1 MYFVLKPNV
10 GLPTVDEQGRALQVL
25 RPQWDRGS
33 EFSVEAFLS
42 LRSNAGF
49 RSSDMVRVAR
59 AERLEFTED
68 CAFEVQLNVSVR
80 ELGPALWGALGANR
94 TLYTHFRFAPLSE
107 GETSANRASA
117 SGDELW
123 VSAPAVRFVHEEPK
137 RPRRFLCRGWP
148 LVGWLVPED
157 PPAPAAPA
165 SGSELLVG
173 FWKPVASAHIVG
185 DWTHWPAHHSPA
197 TVLHH
202 LSVDRARARYR
213 PVLYTDQ
220 LGLTKEKLVQVN
232 RTNEVLPLSVVVGSM
247 SLARWQ
253 FNAHMEQTLALQRQ
267 LGASDKDIDDMRH
280 MLTETEPTLL
290 AVTVLVS
297 VVHIAL
303 DVLAFKS
310 DINFWQGAKSTR
322 GLSVKSLATDL
333 ACQVIIAA
341 YLHEQSASLLLLG
354 PSAVGVL
361 VQLWK
366 VSRAYRIGGAGAET
380 EASDSLATRALVL
393 VLAPLV
399 LAYTLYS
406 LVFEMH
412 TGVYGW
418 AVGSLA
424 SSVYAL
430 GFVMMTPQI
439 FINYKLKSVAHLP
452 WKFFVYKAM
461 NTFIDDLFAFIIR
474 MPAMHR
480 LSVFRDDLVFFI
492 YMYQRYIYPVD
503 RTRKADTGDEDDEA
517 EDAKERLVVAPP
529 AQAPAATKKTQ

>member
-1 MYFVLKPNV
+1 MYSVLKPNV

-68 CAFEVQLNVSVR
+68 CAFEVQLNVSER
-80 ELGPALWGALGANR
+80 ELGPSLWGALGANR
-94 TLYTHFRFAPLSE
+94 TLYAHFRFAPLSA
-107 GETSANRASA
+107 GETLANRASA

-148 LVGWLVPED
+148 LLGWLVPED

-165 SGSELLVG
+165 SGSELVVG
-173 FWKPVASAHIVG
+173 FWKPVASAHLVG
-185 DWTHWPAHHSPA
+185 DWTHWPVHHSPA

-202 LSVDRARARYR
+202 LNVDRRTHYR

-232 RTNEVLPLSVVVGSM
+232 RTNEVLPLSVVVGAM

-333 ACQVIIAA
+333 VCQVIIAA
-341 YLHEQSASLLLLG
+341 YLHEQSASLLVLG

-366 VSRAYRIGGAGAET
+366 VFRAYRIGGAGAET

-393 VLAPLV
+393 VLSPLV

-412 TGVYGW
+412 TGFYGW

-430 GFVMMTPQI
+430 GFIMMTPQI

-474 MPAMHR
+474 MPTMHR

-503 RTRKADTGDEDDEA
+503 HKRKADTGDEAEEA
-517 EDAKERLVVAPP
+517 EDAKERLLVSPP
-529 AQAPAATKKTQ
+529 QSPATSKKTQ